1 MAIRGGGQVM
11 IDSIVWELKAGQYK
25 IQDSHKLYSK
35 RSSGGKGFFVGTA
48 DSWEY
53 SQSQHKNGR
62 YFPYIKRP
70 IRKSGNQEEK
80 ETLEIQISLPKAVYG
95 TSLLEIDE
103 SDYNKINKTTVAYL
117 QEAGINTDIS
127 SIEGA
132 ILKRVDFSKII
143 ILPPYLGKAPQVIIK
158 LSQFNYKPSSDFNLN
173 RYFDRGDNGVGVKFW
188 NTTQGYVIY
197 DKIGELLQRGYT
209 DYEKNLIEQFN
220 KNQKRSAVKFELAIQ
235 NKRSLESVVGK
246 RLEGKMKKDLILK
259 DVLNSNL
266 AKQILL
272 DNFNSVFDNTAIGL
286 VGLSEMK
293 DNELL
298 VYLDKSGLSHKKQI
312 ELYYWVGMT
321 TKFGIKS
328 VWEMIKENY
337 KGGSIARIKN
347 EIALALAELPNIDG
361 KLPNL
366 VAFLKAEH
374 EQFNIIKPRQSQIQ
388 L

>member
-1 MAIRGGGQVM
+1 M